1 MTPPKAAVQA
11 KEAAP
16 AAAAAAE
23 EEALSLLDGI
33 IDQSR
38 MARSDTERERAR
50 DLIGEMVDQILEGTL
65 TVSRDLVSALEAR
78 IAELDRL
85 LSEQLSAVMHAPEFQ
100 QLEASWRGLHYL
112 VHQTETGTNLKLRLF
127 NVSKSDLIKD
137 LKSASEFDQ
146 SAIFKKVYTEE
157 YDTFGGAPFAALIG
171 DYEFSNH
178 PQDLFLLEGMSH
190 VAAASHAPFLSA
202 ASPDMFGLDSFTEL
216 NAPRD
221 LAKIFD
227 TVEYAKWKSLR
238 ESEDSRYLALTMPHV
253 LGRLPYGSR
262 TQPVEAFD
270 FEEEVDGTDHS
281 KYLWTNAAYTLGT
294 RLTEAFA
301 KHGWCAAIRGVEG
314 GGLVEGLPTHTF
326 TTDLGEVAMKCP
338 TETVIPERRA
348 RELRDLGFTP
358 LEHCKGT
365 DYAAF
370 FDTPS
375 AQKPKQYDTAAANAN
390 ARLSAQIQYIMA
402 VSRIAHYLKA
412 ICRDKIG
419 SFGARK
425 NVEDY
430 LNRWIAQYVL
440 LDDDASQEAKAKKPL
455 REARIN
461 VSEIPG
467 KPGCYNA
474 VAFLRPHFQLDEL
487 TVSLRLVA
495 ELPAPVK

>member
-1 MTPPKAAVQA
+1 MTPRDAVA
-11 KEAAP
+11 RTDEIVP
-16 AAAAAAE
+16 AAAAEAAE
-23 EEALSLLDGI
+23 VPDLLDGI
-33 IDQSR
+33 IEQSR
-38 MARSDTERERAR
+38 MARSDSERQRAR
-50 DLIGEMVDQILEGTL
+50 DLIGEMVDQILDGTI
-65 TVSRDLVSALEAR
+65 TVSRDLVSSLESR
-78 IAELDRL
+78 IAELDGL

-100 QLEASWRGLHYL
+100 KLEASWRGLHYL
-112 VHQTETGTNLKLRLF
+112 VHKSETGTNLKLRML
-127 NVSKSDLIKD
+127 NVSKADLVKD

-157 YDTFGGAPFAALIG
+157 YDVFGAAPFAAVVG

-178 PQDLFLLEGMSH
+178 PQDVFLLEEMSH
-190 VAAASHAPFLSA
+190 VAAAAHAPFVSA

-221 LAKIFD
+221 LAKVFD
-227 TVEYAKWKSLR
+227 TEEYAKWKSLR
-238 ESEDSRYLALTMPHV
+238 DSEDSRYLALTMPHV

-262 TQPVEAFD
+262 TEPVEAFD

-294 RLTEAFA
+294 RLTDAFA

-314 GGLVEGLPTHTF
+314 GGIVEGLPTHTF
-326 TTDLGEVAMKCP
+326 TTDQGEVAMKCP

-358 LEHCKGT
+358 LEHCRGT

-370 FDTPS
+370 FDTPT
-375 AQKPKQYDTAAANAN
+375 AQKPKQYNTASANAN
-390 ARLSAQIQYIMA
+390 SRLSAQLQYIMA

-430 LNRWIAQYVL
+430 LNKWIAQYVL

-455 REARIN
+455 REARIE
-461 VSEIPG
+461 VAEIPG

-495 ELPAPVK
+495 ELPAQSK